1 MKAIFN
7 KEIINDQKLILNVD
21 DRAIQYGDGIFETII
36 IRDRAPDLLDFHYQ
50 RLKEGAKVL
59 GFNLPDYF
67 TKQNL
72 QTSILQLIK
81 VNKLNNPVRIKVQ
94 VWRSSGGF
102 YEPHSCSSNI
112 LLTVRKHSDQ
122 KTVLKNVGILSSV
135 KNYLSPYSQF
145 KTSNALKYILG
156 SIEKQKSNYDDMIIL
171 DTEGHVSELLYS
183 NIFWIKK
190 EIFYTPSLDTG
201 CVRGVMRSF
210 LIDKMMEKGGYVEE
224 IKTFPDRLNH
234 VDHVFATN
242 AAGFMPI
249 TRINGRD
256 YEIYPDLNEIMG
268 SNH

>member
-7 KEIINDQKLILNVD
+7 KEIFNDQKLILNVD

-36 IRDRAPDLLDFHYQ
+36 IRDGTPDLLDYHYQ
-50 RLKEGAKVL
+50 RLKEGAKAL

-72 QTSILQLIK
+72 KTSILQLIK
-81 VNKLNNPVRIKVQ
+81 VNKLNSPVRIKVQ

-102 YEPHSCSSNI
+102 YEPHSYSSNV
-112 LLTVRKHSDQ
+112 LLTIRKHSDQ

-171 DTEGHVSELLYS
+171 DSKSTQPQGETFNIPDEGTDEITEPKAEDSK
-183 NIFWIKK
+183 KK
-190 EIFYTPSLDTG
+190 EKAKNTKNTDKDTK
-201 CVRGVMRSF
+201 V
-210 LIDKMMEKGGYVEE
+210 EKEKKGKAEKVDEE
-224 IKTFPDRLNH
+224 DNDDIPF
-234 VDHVFATN
+234 
-242 AAGFMPI
+242 
-249 TRINGRD
+249 
-256 YEIYPDLNEIMG
+256 
-268 SNH
+268 